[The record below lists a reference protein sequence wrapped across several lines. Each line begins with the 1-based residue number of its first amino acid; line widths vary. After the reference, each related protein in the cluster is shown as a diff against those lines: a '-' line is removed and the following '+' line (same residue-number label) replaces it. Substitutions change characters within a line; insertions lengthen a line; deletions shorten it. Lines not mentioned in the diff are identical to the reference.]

1 MAHMEV
7 VVPRYHVTE
16 FYIVRY
22 FSCMSFLCLM
32 QNRKRQVSG
41 YQECLHL
48 GRHAIMTTF
57 AFSNPKQWRKKRLQV
72 HTRHKFQC
80 IPIAN
85 SIPKHCFQ
93 YTVAKVSIVAKEL
106 GSFFKISPHWFLK
119 QGSFLVRRL
128 IINLEFF
135 AVWLQTKSLS
145 LYLFRQRRVQ
155 HPTRWIKKE
164 KLSNI
169 KKSLKPPPP
178 PAILYLSRN
187 KTLLRQ

>member
-1 MAHMEV
+1 MAQMEV

-57 AFSNPKQWRKKRLQV
+57 AFSNPKQWRKKRLQE

-93 YTVAKVSIVAKEL
+93 YTVAKLSIVAKEL

-119 QGSFLVRRL
+119 RRSFLVRK
-128 IINLEFF
+128 ISSMEFF
-135 AVWLQTKSLS
+135 WQIQAKWSYADFWSLAHFAS
-145 LYLFRQRRVQ
+145 
-155 HPTRWIKKE
+155 
-164 KLSNI
+164 KLGH
-169 KKSLKPPPP
+169 
-178 PAILYLSRN
+178 
-187 KTLLRQ
+187 LRT

>member
-1 MAHMEV
+1 MAQMEV

-48 GRHAIMTTF
+48 GRHEIMTTF

-93 YTVAKVSIVAKEL
+93 YTVAKLSNVAKQL
-106 GSFFKISPHWFLK
+106 GSFFKIHWFLK
-119 QGSFLVRRL
+119 RTSFLVSRL
-128 IINLEFF
+128 TYYQQFGILGQIQAKWSLCRFLKFGSFCLE
-135 AVWLQTKSLS
+135 VRPLTSPSW
-145 LYLFRQRRVQ
+145 
-155 HPTRWIKKE
+155 
-164 KLSNI
+164 
-169 KKSLKPPPP
+169 
-178 PAILYLSRN
+178 AI
-187 KTLLRQ
+187 